1 VWIASNELAFAI
13 QDGFP
18 VSRGH
23 TLVVPKRVV
32 ATWFDATAEEQR
44 AILALI
50 GEVKALQELQLLPP
64 PDGWNVGFNAGAAAG
79 QTVPHLHVHVIPRW
93 HGDVPDPRG
102 GVRHVI
108 PGRGN
113 YMADATGGTDLPTGH
128 PGAPF
133 LARLLPELPGARE
146 VDILTAFVQDSG
158 IDLIEEPLLA
168 AVRGGRYRSRSGGR
182 LPRHLGGDL

>member
-113 YMADATGGTDLPTGH
+113 YMADATGGTDLSTGH
-128 PGAPF
+128 PGDPF